1 MAALSSRSKRKKV
14 KMKQKSFLSHIPLS
28 LLFGPACSHSFEH
41 WHSCFPLDEAFKL
54 EVPAPGGIKD
64 AAPRSS
70 DLFFVRDEEERCCR
84 PAIAKEHDIGNYCSS
99 RGLPSSGNPAGSFS
113 SSSVTDSS
121 ITSCSLSAKQEQ
133 QAKDVN
139 DLLHFCS
146 IVDVGRRRRPRPLG
160 LRTDGE
166 EGEGSRGAAGRERR
180 ALVASGE
187 GFPPYVR

>member
-28 LLFGPACSHSFEH
+28 LLLGPACSHSFKH
-41 WHSCFPLDEAFKL
+41 SRSCFPLDKAFKL
-54 EVPAPGGIKD
+54 EGPAPGGMKD

-70 DLFFVRDEEERCCR
+70 DLFFVRDEQERCCR

-99 RGLPSSGNPAGSFS
+99 RGLPSSGNPACSCP
-113 SSSVTDSS
+113 SSSVTESLM
-121 ITSCSLSAKQEQ
+121 TSCSLNANQKQ
-133 QAKDVN
+133 QAKDAD
-139 DLLHFCS
+139 DLLQFCS
-146 IVDVGRRRRPRPLG
+146 IVDVGRRRRRPLG

-166 EGEGSRGAAGRERR
+166 EGEGSRGAAGCERR